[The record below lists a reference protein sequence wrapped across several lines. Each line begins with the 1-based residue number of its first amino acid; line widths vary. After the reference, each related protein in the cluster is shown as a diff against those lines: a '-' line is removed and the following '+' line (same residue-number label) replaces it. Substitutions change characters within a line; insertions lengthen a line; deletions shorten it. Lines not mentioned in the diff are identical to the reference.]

1 MIYHLTHMHVSTYEP
16 IENLLLL
23 FVIFHH
29 SYNQKSIKLIK
40 LDQFNWLENTS
51 WYQNCEIQL

>member
-16 IENLLLL
+16 IENFVLL

-29 SYNQKSIKLIK
+29 SYNKKSIKLIK

-51 WYQNCEIQL
+51 

>member
-16 IENLLLL
+16 TENLLLL
-23 FVIFHH
+23 FLIFHH

-51 WYQNCEIQL
+51 